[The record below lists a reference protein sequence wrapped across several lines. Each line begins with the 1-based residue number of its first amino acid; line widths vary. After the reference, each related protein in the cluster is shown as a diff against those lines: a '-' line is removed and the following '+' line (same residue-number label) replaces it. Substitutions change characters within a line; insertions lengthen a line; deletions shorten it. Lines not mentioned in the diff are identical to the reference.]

1 MDEDLWGTESG
12 LFSDYQGKVVD
23 CWFGNDSKVGNGQVL
38 ILFLKMQTD
47 VPEHPEWT
55 ERYTCGPDWQTIDG
69 GKTAVHPTK
78 KKFNSN
84 AQAGIFVD
92 KALAVG
98 AGPDLKSRGLPPTD
112 AAAWLGTSWYM
123 EAVER
128 TGKLQDGTDFKSV
141 RNYPSKFLG
150 IDGNMVMAG
159 TPRPQDSV
167 AESSGGTTGVLAGLD
182 EVAVAQMT
190 GWAKTLTH
198 TEWLDRVMEL
208 EGVTANEEL
217 VIALTDE
224 QGLYSKM
231 KGE

>member
-23 CWFGNDSKVGNGQVL
+23 AWFGNDSKVGNGQVL

-84 AQAGIFVD
+84 AQAGTFVD
-92 KALAVG
+92 KALACG
-98 AGPDLKSRGLPPTD
+98 AGPELKERGKPPTD
-112 AAAWLGTSWYM
+112 AGAWLGTSWYM
-123 EAVER
+123 EAVEK
-128 TGKLQDGTDFKSV
+128 TGQLGDGREFRSV

-150 IDGNMVMAG
+150 IDRNVVMAG
-159 TPRPQDSV
+159 TSRPQDSV
-167 AESSGGTTGVLAGLD
+167 GESSGASVLGGLD
-182 EVAVAQMT
+182 AVAVAQMK
-190 GWAKTLTH
+190 GWAKTLPH
-198 TEWLDRVMEL
+198 AEWLDRVMEL

-217 VIALTDE
+217 VIALTDPD
-224 QGLYSKM
+224 GLYLEM
-231 KGE
+231 KG

>member
-55 ERYTCGPDWQTIDG
+55 ERYTCGPDWQTVDG

-92 KALAVG
+92 KALQVG
-98 AGPDLKSRGLPPTD
+98 AGGELKARGLPPTD
-112 AAAWLGTSWYM
+112 AGAWLGTSWYM

-159 TPRPQDSV
+159 TPRQ
-167 AESSGGTTGVLAGLD
+167 ESTAVEHGSGLLGGLD
-182 EVAVAQMT
+182 DVAVAQMKT
-190 GWAKTLTH
+190 WAKSLSH
-198 TEWLDRVMEL
+198 PEWLDSVMEL
-208 EGVTANEEL
+208 DGVTANEEL
-217 VIALTDE
+217 VIALTDPD
-224 QGLYSKM
+224 GLYMEM
-231 KGE
+231 KG